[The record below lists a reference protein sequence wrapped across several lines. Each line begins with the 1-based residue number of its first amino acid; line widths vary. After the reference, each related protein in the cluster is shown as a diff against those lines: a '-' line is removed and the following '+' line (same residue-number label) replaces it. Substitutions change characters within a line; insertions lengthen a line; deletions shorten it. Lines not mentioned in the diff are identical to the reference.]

1 VADVGHPRVLVVHN
15 RYRAVGGEERSAELQ
30 LQALEHAGITHALYE
45 RRSADS
51 GRAGAALA
59 MLRGGSH
66 SAGIADAVRS
76 LRADIAHFHN
86 MQPLIGPRGLAAAR
100 EAGAR
105 VVLHLHNVRLFC
117 AIGVGERDGGPC
129 ERCTGRNTL
138 PGLRLNCRGSLP
150 EAAVYAAG
158 LSLHQPKLLD
168 AVDLFVA
175 PAEAAADA
183 LARRGLDRARI
194 RTLAH
199 YLPAEA
205 FAASSRAADG
215 GYALVMARLSEEKG
229 VDVAIEAAK
238 AAGVPL
244 RVAGDGPERERLE
257 EFARGADVSFLGH
270 VAPADM
276 GELLDGAAAV
286 LVPSRCHE
294 FFGYSALEAMARG
307 VPVVATALGGLPELV
322 GQERCVALGDTD
334 TFAARLAALWS
345 EPDARRADG
354 EQLLARA
361 RERHGEE
368 RYVRDLLGLYA
379 VL

>member
-1 VADVGHPRVLVVHN
+1 
-15 RYRAVGGEERSAELQ
+15 
-30 LQALEHAGITHALYE
+30 
-45 RRSADS
+45 
-51 GRAGAALA
+51 
-59 MLRGGSH
+59 
-66 SAGIADAVRS
+66 
-76 LRADIAHFHN
+76 
-86 MQPLIGPRGLAAAR
+86 
-100 EAGAR
+100 
-105 VVLHLHNVRLFC
+105 
-117 AIGVGERDGGPC
+117 
-129 ERCTGRNTL
+129 
-138 PGLRLNCRGSLP
+138 
-150 EAAVYAAG
+150 
-158 LSLHQPKLLD
+158 
-168 AVDLFVA
+168 VDLFVA

-334 TFAARLAALWS
+334 TFAARLAALWI

>member
-1 VADVGHPRVLVVHN
+1 
-15 RYRAVGGEERSAELQ
+15 
-30 LQALEHAGITHALYE
+30 
-45 RRSADS
+45 
-51 GRAGAALA
+51 
-59 MLRGGSH
+59 
-66 SAGIADAVRS
+66 
-76 LRADIAHFHN
+76 
-86 MQPLIGPRGLAAAR
+86 
-100 EAGAR
+100 
-105 VVLHLHNVRLFC
+105 VLHVHNVRLFC
-117 AIGVGERDGGPC
+117 AIGVGARDGGPC

-183 LARRGLDRARI
+183 LARRGLERGRI

-205 FAASSRAADG
+205 FATSSRAADG

-229 VDVAIEAAK
+229 VDIAVEAAK

-244 RVAGDGPERERLE
+244 RVAGDGPERRRLE
-257 EFARGADVSFLGH
+257 ELAVGADVSFLGH

-307 VPVVATALGGLPELV
+307 VPVVATAMGGLPELV
-322 GQERCVALGDTD
+322 GTQRCFSLADQDGFTARVAGLWADP
-334 TFAARLAALWS
+334 RLREA
-345 EPDARRADG
+345 EG
-354 EQLLARA
+354 EELLARA
-361 RERHGEE
+361 RARYGEE
-368 RYVRDLLGLYA
+368 RYVSELLGLYA
-379 VL
+379 SL